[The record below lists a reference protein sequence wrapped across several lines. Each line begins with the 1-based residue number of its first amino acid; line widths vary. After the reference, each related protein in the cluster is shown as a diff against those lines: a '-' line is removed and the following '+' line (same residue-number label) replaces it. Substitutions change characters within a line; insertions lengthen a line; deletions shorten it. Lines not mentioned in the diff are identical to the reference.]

1 MLGNEIACV
10 TVLSVYTSSIA
21 LQHSKPSLL
30 ASWQARESS
39 SVVNPE
45 ALVFQIYEV
54 IVMKI
59 TFPYLSHQL
68 RSQEA
73 ARIEQIHEKAT
84 SPPHLCPLEKKTP
97 AFVGS
102 ILPCQC
108 CPAQGAKSFPP
119 SQPALLCSP
128 AFPYFQSLPL

>member
-45 ALVFQIYEV
+45 ALVFQIYQV

-84 SPPHLCPLEKKTP
+84 SPPLLCPLGKKTNQLLWEVFCL
-97 AFVGS
+97 AS
-102 ILPCQC
+102 A
-108 CPAQGAKSFPP
+108 AQLKEQKVFP
-119 SQPALLCSP
+119 
-128 AFPYFQSLPL
+128 

>member
-10 TVLSVYTSSIA
+10 RVLSVYTSSIA

-45 ALVFQIYEV
+45 ALVFQIYQV
-54 IVMKI
+54 IVKKI

-68 RSQEA
+68 RSHEA

-84 SPPHLCPLEKKTP
+84 SPPLLCPLGKKNP
-97 AFVGS
+97 SFCGKYFA
-102 ILPCQC
+102 LPVL
-108 CPAQGAKSFPP
+108 PSSRSKKFPV

-128 AFPYFQSLPL
+128 AFPYFQSLLL